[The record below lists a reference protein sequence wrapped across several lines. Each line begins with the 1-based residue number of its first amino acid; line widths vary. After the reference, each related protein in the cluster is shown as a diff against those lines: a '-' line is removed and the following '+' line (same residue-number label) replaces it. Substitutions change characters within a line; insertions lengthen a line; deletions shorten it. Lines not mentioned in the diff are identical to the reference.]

1 MLGAARFWSTVVA
14 ILYYIASLGGLIP
27 IDEGYINTFESK
39 RAILFESISAEEI
52 KLTDKE
58 KELCENWFS
67 NNLSTT
73 AENYPFTFKVNG
85 RGFKPDE
92 WEKKLDDSAE
102 FGSVYRG
109 GKTEYLIL
117 TNNDEGLEVT
127 VEATVFPENAA
138 CQWTVYIKNNGS
150 GKSGVISD
158 FCAIDSSLQTGKAKL
173 YYSMGSNTAQSDFSL
188 IEKNLNGIGKT
199 FTGVDGK
206 PTENYLPYFNLN
218 GEDFSVILGVGWTGQ
233 WKAKLSELNGKS
245 NIMVKQET
253 LRGYLLPG
261 ETIRSPL
268 VSLNFYKN
276 DNPLKGF
283 NLFRNWITDCVYSE
297 NITKK
302 TYTAMQV
309 AGPESTLT
317 ADEIIDVLDSLDESV
332 YEQCDLFWMD
342 AGWYK
347 YNEGWHDGVG
357 SWIPDESRYDNGIS
371 ELSDYAAQKGLG
383 YVLWYEPERV
393 YEGSQFYMIGSQNEG
408 WLIRTEHADLMWNL
422 ANEDA
427 FEFFCE
433 YILNSLRENGA
444 TVYRQDFNFAPLDF
458 WKTADKE
465 LYGGRKGICENHYVT
480 NLYRFLDFL
489 TDNIDG
495 LIIDNCASGGKRLDL
510 EMTYRSVPFW
520 RSDYNCS
527 YHPDLFNATQSHNY
541 GISFWLPIHGSALYM
556 KDEYASR
563 SDIMPFML
571 MDFYSHQHPEFGFY
585 KEQRA
590 LMTANYYPLDFGSYD
605 SDRMMAMQ
613 YSLQDASEGTVLIY
627 KRADVADDEYTVKLN
642 GLVTSEVYNVYDID
656 NPGTIRSFTGEELMN
671 NGITLPLPE
680 GEKAIIL
687 MFSVQ

>member
-1 MLGAARFWSTVVA
+1 
-14 ILYYIASLGGLIP
+14 
-27 IDEGYINTFESK
+27 
-39 RAILFESISAEEI
+39 
-52 KLTDKE
+52 
-58 KELCENWFS
+58 
-67 NNLSTT
+67 
-73 AENYPFTFKVNG
+73 
-85 RGFKPDE
+85 
-92 WEKKLDDSAE
+92 
-102 FGSVYRG
+102 
-109 GKTEYLIL
+109 
-117 TNNDEGLEVT
+117 
-127 VEATVFPENAA
+127 
-138 CQWTVYIKNNGS
+138 
-150 GKSGVISD
+150 
-158 FCAIDSSLQTGKAKL
+158 
-173 YYSMGSNTAQSDFSL
+173 
-188 IEKNLNGIGKT
+188 
-199 FTGVDGK
+199 
-206 PTENYLPYFNLN
+206 
-218 GEDFSVILGVGWTGQ
+218 
-233 WKAKLSELNGKS
+233 
-245 NIMVKQET
+245 
-253 LRGYLLPG
+253 
-261 ETIRSPL
+261 
-268 VSLNFYKN
+268 
-276 DNPLKGF
+276 
-283 NLFRNWITDCVYSE
+283 
-297 NITKK
+297 
-302 TYTAMQV
+302 MQV

-489 TDNIDG
+489 TDSIDG

-613 YSLQDASEGTVLIY
+613 YSLQDASEGTILIY

-642 GLVTSEVYNVYDID
+642 GLVPSEVYNVYDID
-656 NPGTIRSFTGEELMN
+656 NPETIRSFTGEELMN
-671 NGITLPLPE
+671 NGVTLPLPE